1 MKVIYTDEVLRDLD
15 EILTFIAS
23 NHPSITAAFQQRL
36 RSIERRIGKWP
47 MIAEEVI
54 QRPGLRVAPF
64 IRYPY
69 KSSTGSRAELW
80 KYSTSVTPPGTGERG
95 QRFCFT
101 HVARLRLFRTGA
113 VGGLHSF
120 GQVPGQPLFRAIER
134 GRAAGIHRAGR
145 IAAAAADLVLP
156 AGGDRSAAR
165 QHGSDCVLRAALH
178 DGDLLL
184 PAGAAVGGSLGRGPL
199 VPGDTAV
206 WLFAGLLRV
215 GRAPVRPADARRRT
229 DRGRRR
235 PALDRPWRSPRL
247 QGPADRAHARLR
259 LRARPDGSDL
269 QDLRNTRRILDRDVL
284 GVRRAGVVRRRAAG
298 DRRLP
303 AAVRGAAAR

>member
-23 NHPSITAAFQQRL
+23 NHPSITATFQQRL

-47 MIAEEVI
+47 MSAEEVI
-54 QRPGLRVAPF
+54 QRPGVRGAPF

-69 KSSTGSRAELW
+69 KIFYRVTSGAVEITPRPSRRPARVRE
-80 KYSTSVTPPGTGERG
+80 G

-134 GRAAGIHRAGR
+134 RRAAGIHRAGR

-206 WLFAGLLRV
+206 RLFAGLLRA

-235 PALDRPWRSPRL
+235 PALDRPWRSPGRRCSAACCWRS
-247 QGPADRAHARLR
+247 PATA
-259 LRARPDGSDL
+259 GSSW
-269 QDLRNTRRILDRDVL
+269 RCCAPIRFPFWRS
-284 GVRRAGVVRRRAAG
+284 AA
-298 DRRLP
+298 P
-303 AAVRGAAAR
+303 TS